1 MKFDE
6 ATEPQCATAKVR
18 QKRPDSSLL
27 RVISEKKMHPG
38 CGYRIRRWERYKVGM
53 SVLHCWETAGLDHL
67 DIGFYEKHG
76 LMTLRPMTQEE
87 RQEALR
93 PWDGNNPTRGGT
105 VHQQFGGGER
115 TLSATRGA
123 NATVQVPRMGLSL
136 EYFASLVPS
145 HLLGCSG
152 EVFYSG
158 RAAFSRPSLVYLLG
172 INPGSE
178 QKPGPN
184 EPKLRTVEENI
195 EYVRGKPEH
204 FSLYYDSWEEGR
216 HPLMQEGMCH
226 LFNNTDLCPYTTPAS
241 NCIFVR
247 TSDASKLHDQRG
259 LEESCWPFH
268 KAVIERLGVQLVL
281 CLGSKARDIVKKRMG
296 CARQPIEEQSE
307 DNNRPWGSRVF
318 RNAAGIVVVGV
329 PHPSRSKWS
338 TPECDPSAI
347 VNRWLRE
354 VRQTGDESTA

>member
-1 MKFDE
+1 MKLDE
-6 ATEPQCATAKVR
+6 VTEPQCASAKVR

-27 RVISEKKMHPG
+27 RVISKKKTHPG
-38 CGYRIRRWERYKVGM
+38 YGYRIRRWDRYEVGM
-53 SVLHCWETAGLDHL
+53 SVLHCWEAAGLDHL
-67 DIGFYEKHG
+67 DIGFYERHG

-93 PWDGNNPTRGGT
+93 SWDGIDTTRGGT
-105 VHQQFGGGER
+105 VHEPIRGGDR
-115 TLSATRGA
+115 TLSATRLA
-123 NATVQVPRMGLSL
+123 NAKAPGPGMVPSL

-158 RAAFSRPSLVYLLG
+158 QAAFSRPSLVYLLG

-195 EYVRGKPEH
+195 EYVSEKPER
-204 FSLYYDSWEEGR
+204 FSLYHDSWEEGR
-216 HPLMQEGMCH
+216 HPLMQDGMCH

-247 TSDASKLHDQRG
+247 TSDASKLQNQAG
-259 LEESCWPFH
+259 LVESCWPFH
-268 KAVIERLGVQLVL
+268 KAVIERLEVKLVL
-281 CLGSKARDIVKKRMG
+281 CLGSKARDIVKRRIG
-296 CARQPIEEQSE
+296 CAHQPIEEQSE
-307 DNNRPWGSRVF
+307 DNNRAWGSRVF
-318 RNAAGIVVVGV
+318 RNAAGIVVLGV

-338 TPECDPSAI
+338 TPECDPSAF

-354 VRQTGDESTA
+354 VRRTADESTA